1 MADPTP
7 VPDIEQWSHEL
18 AGPLPR
24 ADTDAAAGFD
34 ILDSFERFNQ
44 RNDIFCRSFW
54 DPTVRRDYSLRNAAW
69 QAIPTHGEATSLTRA
84 DGVDATLQ
92 HFMKSA

>member
-54 DPTVRRDYSLRNAAW
+54 DPTVRSAKTEVFYETYRKPLSGTT
-69 QAIPTHGEATSLTRA
+69 PFATRPGRRSRRTAKRRA
-84 DGVDATLQ
+84 
-92 HFMKSA
+92 